1 MKNKGSTIN
10 NTTEDQIKNGCL
22 LPLLVLAI
30 ATLVS
35 LFLYNILNNKN
46 PELTEKNQIEEMI
59 ISHSDKGLVTN
70 ENGFMIIKR

>member
-30 ATLVS
+30 ATLLS
-35 LFLYNILNNKN
+35 LILNLFIGIN
-46 PELTEKNQIEEMI
+46 EESIEKSQLNEMV
-59 ISHSDKGLVTN
+59 ISHSDKGLVIN
-70 ENGFMIIKR
+70 DNGYIIIKR